1 VDRLGILFF
10 DIDDTLYSTSD
21 FARRARRD
29 AVRAMVRAGLQV
41 PLDVCLRELEE
52 VVGEFSSNYE
62 HHFDRLLQR
71 LPPENLGGR
80 NPAVLV
86 AAAVIAYHGAKL
98 RQLVPFPEVPGVLGR
113 LVKGG
118 LRLGV
123 ITEGPA
129 VKQAEKLLR
138 LKLVGYFDPSAIF
151 ISDQLGISKPNPKL
165 YRRACRLA
173 QVEPAQAMYVG
184 DNAPN
189 DVDPANAVGI
199 KTVLCRRGGRHEA
212 KPSRTPATHTIS
224 NLKEL
229 EALLRKGY
237 GVALKAEPTGRRS

>member
-10 DIDDTLYSTSD
+10 DIDDTLFSTSD
-21 FARRARRD
+21 FARRARRN
-29 AVRAMVRAGLQV
+29 AVRAMVKAGLQV

-71 LPPENLGGR
+71 LSPESLGGR

-86 AAAVIAYHGAKL
+86 AAAVISYHGTKM
-98 RQLVPFPEVPGVLGR
+98 RQLVPFPEVPAVLGR
-113 LVKGG
+113 LAKAG
-118 LRLGV
+118 LRLGA

-138 LKLVGYFDPSAIF
+138 LRLVEYFDPSAIF

-165 YRRACRLA
+165 YRRACQLA
-173 QVEPAQAMYVG
+173 GVEPVRAMYVG

-189 DVDPANAVGI
+189 DVDPANAVGM

-212 KPSRTPATHTIS
+212 KPSRTPATHTITD
-224 NLKEL
+224 LEEL
-229 EALLRKGY
+229 EALLRKDY
-237 GVALKAEPTGRRS
+237 GVPVKAGPKGRQR

>member
-1 VDRLGILFF
+1 MDRLGILFF
-10 DIDDTLYSTSD
+10 DIDDTLFSTSD
-21 FARRARRD
+21 FARQARRN
-29 AVRAMVRAGLQV
+29 AVRAMVKAGLQV

-71 LPPENLGGR
+71 LPRESLGGR

-86 AAAVIAYHGAKL
+86 AAAVIAYHGTKM
-98 RQLVPFPEVPGVLGR
+98 RQLVPFPEVPAVLGR
-113 LVKGG
+113 LAKAGF
-118 LRLGV
+118 RLGV
-123 ITEGPA
+123 ITEGPE

-138 LKLVGYFDPSAIF
+138 LRLVEYFDPSAVF

-165 YRRACRLA
+165 YRRACQLA
-173 QVEPAQAMYVG
+173 EVEPVRAMYVG

-189 DVDPANAVGI
+189 DVDPANAVGM

-212 KPSRTPATHTIS
+212 KPSRTPATHTIT
-224 NLKEL
+224 NLEEL
-229 EALLRKGY
+229 EALLRRDY
-237 GVALKAEPTGRRS
+237 GVPVKARSKGR

>member
-10 DIDDTLYSTSD
+10 DIDDTLFSTSD
-21 FARRARRD
+21 FARKARRN
-29 AVRAMVRAGLQV
+29 AVRAMVKAGLQV

-71 LPPENLGGR
+71 LPPESLGGR

-86 AAAVIAYHGAKL
+86 AAAVIAYHGTKM
-98 RQLVPFPEVPGVLGR
+98 RQLVPFPEVPAVLGR
-113 LVKGG
+113 LAKAG

-138 LKLVGYFDPSAIF
+138 LRLVEYFDPSAVF

-165 YRRACRLA
+165 YRRACQLA
-173 QVEPAQAMYVG
+173 EVEPTRTMYVG

-189 DVDPANAVGI
+189 DVDPANAVGM

-212 KPSRTPATHTIS
+212 KSSRTPATHTIT
-224 NLKEL
+224 NLEEL
-229 EALLRKGY
+229 EALLRKDY
-237 GVALKAEPTGRRS
+237 GVPVRARPKGR

>member
-1 VDRLGILFF
+1 MDRLGILFF
-10 DIDDTLYSTSD
+10 DIDDTLFSTSD
-21 FARRARRD
+21 FARKARRN
-29 AVRAMVRAGLQV
+29 AVRAMVKAGLQV

-71 LPPENLGGR
+71 LPPESLGGR

-86 AAAVIAYHGAKL
+86 AAAVISYHGTKM
-98 RQLVPFPEVPGVLGR
+98 RQLVPFPEVLAVLGR
-113 LVKGG
+113 LAKAG

-138 LKLVGYFDPSAIF
+138 LRLVEYFDPSAVF

-165 YRRACRLA
+165 YRRACQLA
-173 QVEPAQAMYVG
+173 EVEPVRAMYVG

-189 DVDPANAVGI
+189 DVDPANAVGM

-212 KPSRTPATHTIS
+212 KPSRTPPTHTVH
-224 NLKEL
+224 NLEEL
-229 EALLRKGY
+229 EALLRKDY
-237 GVALKAEPTGRRS
+237 GVPVKARPRGR